1 MHRTKNTVQDLWPT
15 RYGGLNRMRNTLRKT
30 VPILSKRS
38 KKGILVLR
46 CGVIRC
52 VGANSPAQACG
63 GCRLHTLPYFLL
75 HRYYNIRTN
84 VRQYISAKSLLFL
97 LFLIILGVKRSETD
111 ICCHLSTKQKVLSCL
126 CAKHWPERT
135 FYPCLTIHFTCGMS
149 SFHAR
154 V

>member
-75 HRYYNIRTN
+75 HRHYNIRTN
-84 VRQYISAKSLLFL
+84 VCQYISEKSLLFL

-111 ICCHLSTKQKVLSCL
+111 ICRYLSTKQKVLSCL
-126 CAKHWPERT
+126 CAKHWPERS